1 DAASKPGRGDLGGRA
16 GTTGNDRRRRRQ
28 SCRRQSCRRH
38 TCRSEAGG
46 MAAAVICR
54 GDSVKGAATCRKV
67 VEEAGAKLP
76 KMKKRFCSVD
86 CRNKRKRRLEASEY
100 PRMKVE

>member
-1 DAASKPGRGDLGGRA
+1 
-16 GTTGNDRRRRRQ
+16 
-28 SCRRQSCRRH
+28 
-38 TCRSEAGG
+38 

-67 VEEAGAKLP
+67 CEECGEKLP

-100 PRMKVE
+100 PRMKVERTGKCCLCGEKVRAPYSAYCEVCAVDRFQKYTKRGKLK